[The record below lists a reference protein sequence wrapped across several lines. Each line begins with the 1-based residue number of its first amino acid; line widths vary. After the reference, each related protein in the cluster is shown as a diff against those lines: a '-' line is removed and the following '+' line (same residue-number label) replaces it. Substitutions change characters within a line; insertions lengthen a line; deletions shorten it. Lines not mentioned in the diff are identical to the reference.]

1 MLNLTDKK
9 NRNRKKWRQRL
20 KSIVQIYEQC
30 CIQKT
35 MENLRNRI
43 DVRLVR
49 NKKDYLKWT
58 SKPNYMLQE
67 IFNND
72 LVAICKSKAT
82 LTLSKAGY
90 VGMCM

>member
-1 MLNLTDKK
+1 
-9 NRNRKKWRQRL
+9 
-20 KSIVQIYEQC
+20 
-30 CIQKT
+30 
-35 MENLRNRI
+35 MEELRNRI

-58 SKPNYMLQE
+58 SKPNYMLQK

-72 LVAICKSKAT
+72 LVVIRKSKAT
-82 LTLSKAGY
+82 LTLNKPGY